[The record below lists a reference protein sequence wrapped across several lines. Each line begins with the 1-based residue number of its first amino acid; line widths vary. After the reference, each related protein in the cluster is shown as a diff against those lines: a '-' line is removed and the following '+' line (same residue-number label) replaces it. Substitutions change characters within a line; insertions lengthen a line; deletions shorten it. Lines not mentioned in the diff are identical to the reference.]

1 MSHNT
6 CTKYELCKV
15 HVFFLSEFCLF
26 KEYRLFFFK
35 LIVEKQ
41 LNLAD

>member
-6 CTKYELCKV
+6 EYELCKV
-15 HVFFLSEFCLF
+15 HVFCLSEFCLF
-26 KEYRLFFFK
+26 KEYRLVFLK